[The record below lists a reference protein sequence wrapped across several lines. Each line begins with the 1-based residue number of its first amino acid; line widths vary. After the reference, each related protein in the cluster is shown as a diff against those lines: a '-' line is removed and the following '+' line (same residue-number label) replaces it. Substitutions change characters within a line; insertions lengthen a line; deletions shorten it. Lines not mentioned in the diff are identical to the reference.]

1 MGKIGSIAMIGVLVG
16 GGYLAYRAFKGLIP
30 DVGGFLGGLAGGAG
44 DVAGGVG
51 GFLGD
56 VLGGITD
63 FFGGLFDGGDGE
75 GVEEVPTG
83 LVDPEAGAPEIA
95 AILPPAEVAR
105 LQLGGSNV
113 MAHISGGFDP
123 TISPIEAVVVR
134 AEISGLSPIEQAIF
148 EAEARRTALQLRG
161 R

>member
-16 GGYLAYRAFKGLIP
+16 GGYLAYRAFKGLVP
-30 DVGGFLGGLAGGAG
+30 DIGGFLGGLTGGAG

-63 FFGGLFDGGDGE
+63 FFGGLFDGGE
-75 GVEEVPTG
+75 AAEEFPTG
-83 LVDPEAGAPEIA
+83 LVDPEAGAPEVA

-123 TISPIEAVVVR
+123 TITPVEAVVVR
-134 AEISGLSPIEQAIF
+134 AGISGLSPIEQAIF